1 MSFPKKF
8 VWGVAAASYQIEGAT
23 TADGRGETV
32 WDMLCRKDGAVWSK
46 HSGAEA
52 CDHFRRYKQD
62 VALMKSLR
70 IQAYRLSIAWTRV
83 LPAGTGKVNPKGL
96 AFYDKLIDE
105 LLAAGIQPYVTLFH
119 WDFPLALYHRGGW
132 LNRDSAAWFADYTRV
147 VVDKLSDRV
156 RHWMTLNEPVCFI
169 SLGLQQGIHAPGDK
183 LAWNE
188 VLRAGHNALR
198 AHGKSVQVIRAHA
211 KTKPVI
217 GYAPVGDVCMPATN
231 RPADIKAARQAMF
244 QWNEKSLW
252 NHAWWSDPIVFGRY
266 PAGADLPMVE
276 SGDMRDIKQPI
287 DFYGVNIYNGRYV
300 RAGKNGQ
307 PEIVPQP
314 VGHALTAIRWQVT
327 PEALYWGPRFLHER
341 YGRPVYITENGLS
354 NQDWVALDGKVHDP
368 QRIDFLHR
376 YLRELQRACA
386 DGVDVRGYFQWS
398 IMDNFEWAEGYKE
411 RFGLVYVDYPTQ
423 RRIPKDSAYWY
434 QSVIESNGANL

>member
-70 IQAYRLSIAWTRV
+70 IQAYRFR
-83 LPAGTGKVNPKGL
+83 LPGRACYRAGTGKVNPKGL

-156 RHWMTLNEPVCFI
+156 RHWMTLNEP
-169 SLGLQQGIHAPGDK
+169 GLFHLARTATRHSRPGRQTRV
-183 LAWNE
+183 E
-188 VLRAGHNALR
+188 R
-198 AHGKSVQVIRAHA
+198 S
-211 KTKPVI
+211 
-217 GYAPVGDVCMPATN
+217 
-231 RPADIKAARQAMF
+231 AAR
-244 QWNEKSLW
+244 
-252 NHAWWSDPIVFGRY
+252 
-266 PAGADLPMVE
+266 
-276 SGDMRDIKQPI
+276 
-287 DFYGVNIYNGRYV
+287 
-300 RAGKNGQ
+300 
-307 PEIVPQP
+307 
-314 VGHALTAIRWQVT
+314 
-327 PEALYWGPRFLHER
+327 
-341 YGRPVYITENGLS
+341 RP
-354 NQDWVALDGKVHDP
+354 
-368 QRIDFLHR
+368 
-376 YLRELQRACA
+376 
-386 DGVDVRGYFQWS
+386 
-398 IMDNFEWAEGYKE
+398 
-411 RFGLVYVDYPTQ
+411 
-423 RRIPKDSAYWY
+423 
-434 QSVIESNGANL
+434 